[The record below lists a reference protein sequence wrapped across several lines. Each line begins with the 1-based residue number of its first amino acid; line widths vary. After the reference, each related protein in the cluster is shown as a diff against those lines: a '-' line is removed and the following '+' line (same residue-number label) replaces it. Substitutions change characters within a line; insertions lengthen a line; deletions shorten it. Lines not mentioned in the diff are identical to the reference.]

1 MKNGKG
7 ARCVYLPELPEPPP
21 RLEPVSAP
29 RPAELSDGAEA
40 AGALPELPEEEGM
53 DTAPAERDD
62 VL

>member
-7 ARCVYLPELPEPPP
+7 ACCVYLPELPDPPP

-29 RPAELSDGAEA
+29 RPAELSAGAEA
-40 AGALPELPEEEGM
+40 AGALPEEAGM